1 VPTTDFQV
9 HDGLLAIHQA
19 ADGDRLRLALRGE
32 MDLANAETADTVIR
46 EALASGKAVV
56 IDLGKLEFIDST
68 GISVLVMVLQSG
80 SGAELTFLPSEHQ
93 SVRRLLSL
101 TGLDERMGLA
111 PVEALSDV
119 PETTSAPASP
129 EPLQPAA

>member
-1 VPTTDFQV
+1 MPTNDFQV
-9 HDGLLAIHQA
+9 HDGLLAVQQTSE
-19 ADGDRLRLALRGE
+19 GDQLRLALEGE

-46 EALASGKAVV
+46 EALASGGAVV

-68 GISVLVMVLQSG
+68 GISVLVSVLRSRRD
-80 SGAELTFLPSEHQ
+80 AELSFLPSEHE

-111 PVEALSDV
+111 PVEALPSAA
-119 PETTSAPASP
+119 TSSAPASP